1 MPQEILKTQ
10 IGFNHYVIKVNSAGL
25 TDEESLLAP
34 EPAGNCLNWV
44 LGHILAGRASILELL
59 GSEGMLS
66 EEQARPYRRG
76 SDPLTES
83 SRAMTIAEILRGLE
97 RTQEMILSGLDSL
110 DDAGMAR
117 VIPESPF
124 GRDEET
130 VASLLAG
137 LVFHESYHVGQTGLL
152 RRLAGYEGA
161 IK

>member
-1 MPQEILKTQ
+1 MPQKVLKTQ
-10 IGFNHYVIKVNSAGL
+10 IGFNHYVIKVNTEGI
-25 TDEESLLAP
+25 TDEESLRSP
-34 EPAGNCLNWV
+34 RPGGNCINWV
-44 LGHILAGRASILELL
+44 LGHILASRASILELF
-59 GSEGMLS
+59 GSEGILS
-66 EEQARPYRRG
+66 EDQAESYRRG
-76 SDPLTES
+76 SDPLNES
-83 SRAMTIAEILRGLE
+83 SRTMAIAEILDGLE